1 MESKMADMRETLVD
15 WLRDAH
21 GMEKQAID
29 MMEAHSGRLEHYP
42 ELKAQIDRHIAE
54 TRGQV
59 QRLEDCLGRLG
70 ADTSAVKTGLARAS
84 GMMQSLLGSAASDEV
99 VKNAIGE
106 ASFERF
112 EIANYRVLIA
122 AAEAC
127 GEMEVKRLCEESL
140 REEEA
145 MASWLDQQL
154 PIVTKRYLGMLE
166 TAGTSAA
173 KR

>member
-1 MESKMADMRETLVD
+1 MADMRETLID

-42 ELKAQIDRHIAE
+42 ELKAQIDRHIEE
-54 TRGQV
+54 TRTQV
-59 QRLEDCLGRLG
+59 RRLEDCLGRLG
-70 ADTSAVKTGLARAS
+70 TGTSAVKTGLARAS
-84 GMMQSLLGSAASDEV
+84 GMMQSLLGSATSDEV

-112 EIANYRVLIA
+112 EMANYRVLIA

-127 GEMEVKRLCEESL
+127 GETEIKRLCEESL

-145 MASWLDQQL
+145 MATWLDQQI
-154 PIVTKRYLGMLE
+154 PMVTRRYLGLLE
-166 TAGTSAA
+166 TAGAGEA